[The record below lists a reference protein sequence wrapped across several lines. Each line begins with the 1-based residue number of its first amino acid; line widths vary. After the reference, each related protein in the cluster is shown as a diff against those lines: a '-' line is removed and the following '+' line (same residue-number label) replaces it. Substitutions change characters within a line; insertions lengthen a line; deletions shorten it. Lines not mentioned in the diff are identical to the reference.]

1 MKGPVYMKR
10 YTPSVPTI
18 ILPCDHIALVGRLDI
33 LMAREAAGNTVVRN
47 ELVSVCDEL
56 LRQNLIDKH
65 TYKIIM
71 LQL

>member
-1 MKGPVYMKR
+1 MKR

-18 ILPCDHIALVGRLDI
+18 TLPYDPIALEERLDI
-33 LMAREAAGNTVVRN
+33 LMARKAAGNTGIRN
-47 ELVSVCDEL
+47 RFVSVCDEL

-71 LQL
+71 LEL